1 VDGLRRRARL
11 ARSRLYF
18 VTGAVDEELLD
29 AALRGGVDVVQLRDK
44 DLSDGELVA
53 AARPFRR
60 ACARHGALFVLND
73 RPELAERCDADGV
86 HVGQDDAP
94 VAEARR
100 VVGDDRL
107 VGLSTHAREQ
117 MLDVGTADYVGVGT
131 IFETPTKPGNDAAGL
146 DLVRVA
152 RRTTRVP
159 WFAIGGIDRSN
170 VGAVVEAGAAGVAV
184 VRAIRDA
191 SDPEEAA
198 HALRAELPPGDA
210 VVTDGDVLLPQLD
223 WLRGTEGRA
232 SPHVHAEHVDLFHV
246 LGGTMEL
253 RAGDG
258 TVRLPA
264 GSTFAAPRLL
274 VHGFRNPV
282 DEELTYLN
290 LHAPGG
296 WARDRGGDTFG
307 VERADPRARPIVR
320 APGDG
325 DRLMKPHRLALAQ
338 IDLPELALLE
348 YIAEAGYDGASAH
361 VHLRH
366 ADCFHVLEGALRFV
380 VGGREV
386 HAEVGTSVIVPPGV
400 VHEFTSA
407 SPRVRFL
414 NVHAP
419 SYGFVEYLRA
429 LDAGEEIDNAR
440 YDVYELQ
447 SDC

>member
-1 VDGLRRRARL
+1 VDGLQRRARL

-29 AALRGGVDVVQLRDK
+29 AALRGGVDVLQLRDK
-44 DLSDGELVA
+44 DLSDEELVA
-53 AARPFRR
+53 AARRFRR
-60 ACARHGALFVLND
+60 ACDRHGALFVLND

-100 VVGDDRL
+100 IVGEARL

-117 MLDVGTADYVGVGT
+117 MLDAGTADYVGVGT

-146 DLVRVA
+146 ELVRVA
-152 RRTTRVP
+152 RHAARVP

-170 VGAVVEAGAAGVAV
+170 VGEVVAAGAAGVAV

-191 SDPEEAA
+191 ADPEEAA
-198 HALRAELPPGDA
+198 RALRAELPTSDA
-210 VVTDGDVLLPQLD
+210 VVTGGDVLLPQLD
-223 WLRGTEGRA
+223 WLRGTDGRA
-232 SPHVHAEHVDLFHV
+232 APHVHAEHVDLFHV

-258 TVRLPA
+258 TVRVPA
-264 GSTFAAPRLL
+264 GSTVAAPQLL

-282 DEELTYLN
+282 DDQLTAPN
-290 LHAPGG
+290 LHPPGG
-296 WARDRGGDTFG
+296 GARDPSGDTFG
-307 VERADPRARPIVR
+307 IERADPRARPLVR

-325 DRLMKPHRLALAQ
+325 DRLTKPHRLALAR

-386 HAEVGTSVIVPPGV
+386 RAEVGTSVIVPPGV

-419 SYGFVEYLRA
+419 SFGFVEYLRA
-429 LDAGEEIDNAR
+429 LDAGEAIDTAR
-440 YDVYELQ
+440 YDVYEL
-447 SDC
+447 